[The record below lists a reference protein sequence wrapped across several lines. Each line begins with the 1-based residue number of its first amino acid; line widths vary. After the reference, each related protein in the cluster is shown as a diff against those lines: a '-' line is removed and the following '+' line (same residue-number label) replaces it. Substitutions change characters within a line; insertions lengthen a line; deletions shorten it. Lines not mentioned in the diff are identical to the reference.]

1 MGAPEEIFLFTEGER
16 LRQKERR
23 GGKSE
28 RECERERER
37 ERGRGVGERLRP
49 VQKYSNH
56 SNLIEEFL

>member
-28 RECERERER
+28 RECMRERER
-37 ERGRGVGERLRP
+37 ERGGEGGGREAPASSKILKS
-49 VQKYSNH
+49 Q
-56 SNLIEEFL
+56 

>member
-28 RECERERER
+28 RECMRERER
-37 ERGRGVGERLRP
+37 EGGEGGGREAPASSKILKS
-49 VQKYSNH
+49 Q
-56 SNLIEEFL
+56 